1 MKSHRINEFFGR
13 YAAFLL
19 RWRWVVIALF
29 AVLLFVAF
37 KGMSKMVQQTSF
49 DDYFIEGDPML
60 VKTNEFK
67 ENFGNDY
74 FVGILTECDDHF
86 TKENLALLRELG
98 NELLDSLSY
107 GDKITSLV
115 DLEFMLGSEDGMEIV
130 QIVPDEIPETG
141 SPEMAQVR
149 ALAYSKPQV
158 AKKLVSQDGRNAWTL
173 VKLRAFPSEEEWKQT
188 GNVSPD
194 IVTGEEVTR
203 IITQEKYASLHPL
216 ATGMPY
222 VTQQKTVY
230 IGEEM
235 GRLVMIAAII
245 CILVMLLMTRSLRG
259 IVCPLLSVLGGVAM
273 TFGIAGYTQ
282 MYVDS
287 TVLMIPAILAFA
299 VSIAYNIHIFAY
311 FRQCMRA
318 HGKRKQAVVETV
330 SEIGWSVVFCGL
342 TTVISLL
349 SFMVIPIRPMKCV
362 GMMSSMTVLFVLL
375 TTLLIAPVLLSF
387 GRDRQPK
394 PGIDGEGGTR
404 LSRAMERLNDF
415 TFKHSKA
422 IVAVFVVACVG
433 FGIGLW
439 KIEPAFDIE
448 KTMGIKVPYVQ
459 DVLKV
464 GRSELGALYSYDLVM
479 EFADEDEAK
488 EPENLRKLEQLETLV
503 GDYSLTKRTNSIL
516 DILKDLNQTLNGG
529 DPAYYRIPET
539 EEEVAQMLM
548 LYENAGG
555 SETEYWMDYGYKRL
569 RLMVEISDFN
579 SAEVERE
586 LADIMARTAELFP
599 GVTVTAVGNIPQY
612 TAMMQ
617 YLVRGQMQ
625 SFLISVLIIGLL
637 LMIAFQSVRVGLIG
651 LIPNLMPA
659 IFVGGFMGWA
669 GIPLDMMTA
678 TLIPMM
684 LGMAVDDTIHF
695 FNHSKLEFDRT
706 QDYADAIRRTF
717 RVVGVAIVTTS
728 IITSAVFACFATS
741 ACAMCVNFGILAVIG
756 ILSALLA
763 DLFITP
769 LLVKKFKVYGKENQ

>member
-1 MKSHRINEFFGR
+1 MKSHRINKFFER

-19 RWRWVVIALF
+19 KWRWVAIALF
-29 AVLLFVAF
+29 AVVMIVSFY
-37 KGMSKMVQQTSF
+37 GMSKMVQQTSF

-60 VKTNEFK
+60 VKTDEFK
-67 ENFGNDY
+67 AHFGNDY
-74 FVGILTECDDHF
+74 FVGILTDCDDHF

-107 GDKITSLV
+107 ADKITSLV
-115 DLEFMLGSEDGMEIV
+115 DLEFMLGTEDGMQIV

-141 SPEMAQVR
+141 SPEMDQLR
-149 ALAYSKPQV
+149 TLAYSKPHV
-158 AKKLVSQDGRNAWTL
+158 ARKLVSADGKKAWTL
-173 VKLRAFPSEEEWKQT
+173 LKLRAFPSEEEWKKT
-188 GNVSPD
+188 GSVSPD
-194 IVTGEEVTR
+194 IITGEEVSR
-203 IITQEKYASLHPL
+203 IIAKEKYAPLHPL

-230 IGEEM
+230 IDQEM
-235 GRLVMIAAII
+235 GRLVLLAVII
-245 CILVMLLMTRSLRG
+245 CILVMLIMTRSLRG
-259 IVCPLLSVLGGVAM
+259 VVCPLLSVLGGVFM

-287 TVLMIPAILAFA
+287 TVVMIPAILAFA
-299 VSIAYNIHIFAY
+299 VAIAYNIHIFSY
-311 FRQCMRA
+311 FNHLMRR
-318 HGKRKQAVVETV
+318 HGKRKEAVLETM
-330 SEIGWSVVFCGL
+330 SEVGWSVVFCGL
-342 TTVISLL
+342 TTVVSLL
-349 SFMVIPIRPMKCV
+349 SFLIIPIRPMKCV
-362 GMMSSMTVLFVLL
+362 GIICSMTILFVLL
-375 TTLLIAPVLLSF
+375 TTLVLTPVLISF
-387 GRDRQPK
+387 GRDRKPK

-404 LSRAMERLNDF
+404 LSRWMESLNDF
-415 TFKHSKA
+415 TFKHAKP
-422 IVAVFVVACVG
+422 IVAIFSAVCIALA
-433 FGIGLW
+433 IGLW

-448 KTMGIKVPYVQ
+448 RTMGINVPYVK
-459 DVLKV
+459 DVLSV

-479 EFADEDEAK
+479 EFENEDDAK
-488 EPENLRKLEQLETLV
+488 QPSNLHKLEKLESLIGT
-503 GDYSLTKRTNSIL
+503 YTLTKRTNSIL

-529 DPAYYRIPET
+529 DPSCFRIPDT
-539 EEEVAQMLM
+539 EEEVAQMLI

-555 SETEYWMDYGYKRL
+555 SETEYWMDYDYKRL

-586 LADIMARTAELFP
+586 LNDISTKAEQLFP
-599 GVTVTAVGNIPQY
+599 DVKVTAVGNIPQY
-612 TAMMQ
+612 TTMMQ

-625 SFLISVLIIGLL
+625 SFLISVLIIAII

-659 IFVGGFMGWA
+659 IFVGGYMGWA

-695 FNHSKLEFDRT
+695 INHSKLEFDRHPN
-706 QDYADAIRRTF
+706 YSEAIRRTF

-728 IITSAVFACFATS
+728 IITSAVFACFSTS
-741 ACAMCVNFGILAVIG
+741 ACAMCINFGVLAVIG

-769 LLVKKFKVYGKENQ
+769 LLVKKFHVFGKEK

>member
-1 MKSHRINEFFGR
+1 MESTKINKWFGR
-13 YAAFLL
+13 YATFLL
-19 RWRWVVIALF
+19 KWRWATIALF
-29 AVLLFVAF
+29 AVILVLSFI
-37 KGMSKMVQQTSF
+37 GMSKMVQQTSF

-67 ENFGNDY
+67 ANFGNDY
-74 FVGILTECDDHF
+74 FIGILTECEDHF
-86 TKENLALLRELG
+86 TKENLNVLRELG
-98 NELLDSLSY
+98 EELLDSLSY

-115 DLEFMLGSEDGMEIV
+115 DLEFMLGTEDGMEIV
-130 QIVPDEIPETG
+130 QIVPDEIPQTG
-141 SPEMAQVR
+141 SPEMEQIR
-149 ALAYSKPQV
+149 ALAYSKPHV
-158 AKKLVSQDGRNAWTL
+158 ARKLISKDGTKAWTL
-173 VKLRAFPSEEEWKQT
+173 LKLRAFPSEEEWKKT

-194 IVTGEEVTR
+194 IVTGEEVAR
-203 IITQEKYASLHPL
+203 IITKEKYASLHPR

-222 VTQQKTVY
+222 VSQQKTVY
-230 IGEEM
+230 IGQEM

-259 IVCPLLSVLGGVAM
+259 IVCPLLSVLGGVLM
-273 TFGIAGYTQ
+273 TFGIAGYSQ

-287 TVLMIPAILAFA
+287 TVLMIPVILAFA
-299 VSIAYNIHIFAY
+299 VSIAYNIHIFSY
-311 FRQCMRA
+311 FHHQIRL
-318 HGKRKQAVVETV
+318 HGKRKEAVIETV

-342 TTVISLL
+342 TTVVSLM
-349 SFMVIPIRPMKCV
+349 SFMIIPIRPMKCV
-362 GMMSSMTVLFVLL
+362 GLMSSLTIFFVLF
-375 TTLLIAPVLLSF
+375 TTLLMAPVLLSF
-387 GRDRQPK
+387 GKDKQPK
-394 PGIDGEGGTR
+394 AGIDGEGGTR

-415 TFKHSKA
+415 TFKHSKP
-422 IVAVFVVACVG
+422 IVITFVVVCAALL
-433 FGIGLW
+433 FGLW

-448 KTMGIKVPYVQ
+448 RTMGIKVPYVK
-459 DVLKV
+459 DVLAV

-479 EFADEDEAK
+479 EFENEDEAK
-488 EPENLRKLEQLETLV
+488 QPENLKKLEQLEGLIGT
-503 GDYSLTKRTNSIL
+503 YPLTKRTNSIL

-529 DPAYYRIPET
+529 DEAYFRIPDT
-539 EEEVAQMLM
+539 EEEVAQMLI

-555 SETEYWMDYGYKRL
+555 SETEYWMDYDYKRL

-579 SAEVERE
+579 SGEVERE
-586 LADIMARTAELFP
+586 LNDIAKKTEAMFP
-599 GVTVTAVGNIPQY
+599 GVNVTAVGNIPQY
-612 TAMMQ
+612 TTMMQ

-625 SFLISVLIIGLL
+625 SFLISVLIIAII

-659 IFVGGFMGWA
+659 IFVGGYMGWA

-695 FNHSKLEFDRT
+695 INHSKLEFDRKP
-706 QDYADAIRRTF
+706 DYSVAIRRTF

-741 ACAMCVNFGILAVIG
+741 ACAMCINFGVLAVIG

-769 LLVKKFKVYGKENQ
+769 LLVKKFHVYGKEK

>member
-1 MKSHRINEFFGR
+1 MESTKINKWFGR
-13 YAAFLL
+13 YATFLL
-19 RWRWVVIALF
+19 KWRWATIALF
-29 AVLLFVAF
+29 AVILVLSFI
-37 KGMSKMVQQTSF
+37 GMSKMVQQTSF

-67 ENFGNDY
+67 ANFGNDY
-74 FVGILTECDDHF
+74 FIGILTECEDHF
-86 TKENLALLRELG
+86 TKENLTVLRELG
-98 NELLDSLSY
+98 EELLDSLSY
-107 GDKITSLV
+107 GDKLTSLV
-115 DLEFMLGSEDGMEIV
+115 DLEFMLGTEDGMEIV
-130 QIVPDEIPETG
+130 QIVPDVIPQTG
-141 SPEMAQVR
+141 SPEMEQIR
-149 ALAYSKPQV
+149 TLAYSKPHV
-158 AKKLVSQDGRNAWTL
+158 ARKLISKDGKNAWTL
-173 VKLRAFPSEEEWKQT
+173 VKLRAFPSEEEWKKT

-194 IVTGEEVTR
+194 IVTGEEVAR
-203 IITQEKYASLHPL
+203 IITKEKYASLHPR

-222 VTQQKTVY
+222 VSQQKTVY
-230 IGEEM
+230 IGQEM

-259 IVCPLLSVLGGVAM
+259 IVCPLLSVLGGVLI
-273 TFGIAGYTQ
+273 TFGIAGYSQ

-287 TVLMIPAILAFA
+287 TVLMIPVILAFA
-299 VSIAYNIHIFAY
+299 VSIAYNIHIFSY
-311 FRQCMRA
+311 FHHQIRL
-318 HGKRKQAVVETV
+318 HGKRKEAVIETV

-342 TTVISLL
+342 TTVVSLM
-349 SFMVIPIRPMKCV
+349 SFMIIPIRPMKCV
-362 GMMSSMTVLFVLL
+362 GLMSSLTIFFVLF
-375 TTLLIAPVLLSF
+375 TTLLMAPVLLSF
-387 GRDRQPK
+387 GKDKQPK
-394 PGIDGEGGTR
+394 AGIDGEGGTR

-415 TFKHSKA
+415 TFKHSKP
-422 IVAVFVVACVG
+422 IVITFVVVCAALL
-433 FGIGLW
+433 FGLW

-448 KTMGIKVPYVQ
+448 RTMGIKVPYVK
-459 DVLKV
+459 DVLAV

-479 EFADEDEAK
+479 EFENEDEAK
-488 EPENLRKLEQLETLV
+488 QPENLKKLEQLEGLIGT
-503 GDYSLTKRTNSIL
+503 YPLTKRTNSIL

-529 DPAYYRIPET
+529 DEAYFRIPDT
-539 EEEVAQMLM
+539 EEEVAQMLI

-555 SETEYWMDYGYKRL
+555 SETEYWMDYDYKRL

-579 SAEVERE
+579 SGEVERE
-586 LADIMARTAELFP
+586 LNDIAKKTEAMFP
-599 GVTVTAVGNIPQY
+599 GVNVTAVGNIPQY
-612 TAMMQ
+612 TTMMQ

-625 SFLISVLIIGLL
+625 SFLISVLIIAII

-659 IFVGGFMGWA
+659 VFVGGYMGWA

-695 FNHSKLEFDRT
+695 INHSKLEFDRKP
-706 QDYADAIRRTF
+706 DYSVAIRRTF

-741 ACAMCVNFGILAVIG
+741 VCAMCINFGILAVIG

-769 LLVKKFKVYGKENQ
+769 LLVKKFKVYGPEKQ